1 MKKYS
6 FAVLIGLF
14 LVAGLFFANG
24 VLQGQDDTKM
34 IGGPANPSAQTGWWF
49 SIPYKCGIQ
58 HVDKADI
65 AQYEATNIAKMKV
78 VDPTKLQ
85 AKGFPTIKAGDLV
98 QVKRISD
105 KQASI
110 KLLPNGPEK
119 TIDIPQK

>member
-24 VLQGQDDTKM
+24 TLQGQDDTKM

-49 SIPYKCGIQ
+49 SIPSKCGIQ

-65 AQYEATNIAKMKV
+65 AQYEATNIAQMKV
-78 VDPTKLQ
+78 VDPTKLK
-85 AKGFPTIKAGDLV
+85 AKGFPAIKAGDLV

-105 KQASI
+105 KQAKI

-119 TIDIPQK
+119 TVNF